1 MDRRTFFK
9 KAGAVSAGALA
20 PAALAAPAI
29 AQENP
34 KINWRLASAFPQSLD
49 ILYDASVKIADSV
62 RTSTDGNFNIQV
74 YAGGEIVPPLQVL
87 DAVRDDTV
95 EMCHTPSY
103 YYIGQDM
110 TYGLGTDVPFGM
122 NARLKNAWLYQG
134 GGNDLFDEFFATKGV
149 FGRPAGNTGAQ
160 MGGWFRKE
168 INTVEDMKGLKMRIA
183 GLAGQVMA
191 KLGVTPQQISG
202 GDVYSALERGS
213 IDASEFVGP
222 YDDLSLG
229 LAKVAKYYYYPA
241 WWEGGP
247 TIHAFMNLERFN
259 ALPENYKQILLDA
272 CDATNLDMLAKYDA
286 RNPAALRQLVADGA
300 VLKPFSQEILDACY
314 AASQETFVQICAE
327 NEWFKR
333 IYESQQEFKKD
344 AYLWM
349 QLAEFSFD
357 RYMMI
362 QQRNGNL

>member
-9 KAGAVSAGALA
+9 NAGLASAGALA

-34 KINWRLASAFPQSLD
+34 KITWRLSSAFPQSLD
-49 ILYDASVKIADSV
+49 ILYSASTGISERVAEA
-62 RTSTDGNFNIQV
+62 TDGNFEIQV
-74 YAGGEIVPPLQVL
+74 FAGGEIVPPLQVL
-87 DAVRDDTV
+87 DAVRDGTI

-110 TYGLGTDVPFGM
+110 TYGLGTAVPFGM
-122 NARLKNAWLYQG
+122 NARLKNAWLYEA
-134 GGNDLFDEFFATKGV
+134 GGNDLFDEFFGERGLW
-149 FGRPAGNTGAQ
+149 GRPAGNTGAQ

-168 INTVEDMKGLKMRIA
+168 INSVEDLKGLKMRIA

-202 GDVYSALERGS
+202 GDVYSALERGA
-213 IDASEFVGP
+213 IDATEFVGP

-229 LAKVAKYYYYPA
+229 FVKVAKYYYYPA

-247 TIHAFMNLERFN
+247 TIHAFSNLEKFN
-259 ALPENYKQILLDA
+259 DLPASYQQILTDA
-272 CDATNLDMLAKYDA
+272 CDAVNLDVLARYDA
-286 RNPAALRQLVADGA
+286 RNPQALRQLVAEGA
-300 VLKPFSQEILDACY
+300 QLKPFSEEILEACY
-314 AASQETFVQICAE
+314 KVSQQTFAE
-327 NEWFKR
+327 ISEDNAWFKR
-333 IYESQQEFKKD
+333 IYDSQQDFKKD

-357 RYMMI
+357 KFMMV
-362 QQRNGNL
+362 QQRKGNL

>member
-9 KAGAVSAGALA
+9 KAGFVSAGAFGTT
-20 PAALAAPAI
+20 ALAAPAI

-34 KINWRLASAFPQSLD
+34 KLNWRLASAFPQSLD
-49 ILYDASVKIADSV
+49 ILYTAGTSIADRV
-62 RTSTDGNFNIQV
+62 AEATDGNFQIQV

-95 EMCHTPSY
+95 EMCYTPSY

-134 GGNDLFDEFFATKGV
+134 GGNELFDEFFAEKGLW
-149 FGRPAGNTGAQ
+149 GRPAGNTGAQ
-160 MGGWFRKE
+160 MGGWFRKQ
-168 INTVEDMKGLKMRIA
+168 INTVEDLKGLKMRIA
-183 GLAGQVMA
+183 GLAGQVMS

-241 WWEGGP
+241 WWEGAP
-247 TIHAFMNLERFN
+247 TIHAFSNLERFN
-259 ALPENYKQILLDA
+259 ALPDSYKRILTDA
-272 CDATNLDMLAKYDA
+272 CDAVNLDTLAKYDA
-286 RNPAALRQLVADGA
+286 RNPPALRQLVADGA
-300 VLKPFSQEILDACY
+300 ELKPFSQEILDACF
-314 AASQETFVQICAE
+314 AASKEIFAQISSE
-327 NEWFKR
+327 NDWFKR
-333 IYESQQEFKKD
+333 IYSSQEEFKKD